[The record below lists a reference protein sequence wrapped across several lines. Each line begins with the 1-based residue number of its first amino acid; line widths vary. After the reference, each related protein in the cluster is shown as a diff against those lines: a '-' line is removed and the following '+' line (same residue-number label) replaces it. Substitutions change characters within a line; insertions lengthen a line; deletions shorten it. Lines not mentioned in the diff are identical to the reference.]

1 MRRTIVASTL
11 AFSITVAGALALFTV
26 PVLASSP
33 GAYDSLVTGKGDPSY
48 DVKAV
53 QDAVDKGGKILLKGT
68 FDFGEKGRVNIKNDV
83 EIIGETD
90 TQAVALTKIK
100 GGFWTFHSPLPPQLP
115 PQAPGPKITIQG
127 IHFDGALWTPINL
140 PYSSGAL
147 IAGNKI
153 TNVLPLPSKQPVFGK
168 PGLSVQ
174 SGISISGLYT
184 KPKEPPRC
192 LPGAI
197 TGQLT
202 IERNDIDLSNEAPE
216 KTFSEG
222 VFVFGTTGATIRII
236 GNTITNC
243 ARNSIDV
250 LDNSLDQDG
259 NGVIIVKANRITTSP
274 VGAPVPTPDTPNGIV
289 VGWFLDQSGAKDPLR
304 NPKFIVVGNHIETR
318 GETSGGV
325 WLLSDGVVLMS
336 NDIILN
342 GGPQAKGI
350 LAYGSNGLI
359 AHNKIAGSGL
369 CSMMALP
376 GKVLLGCGNSFVD
389 NNTSNFKASMAHVLL
404 QGNNNLLV
412 GACGKVV
419 DKGEGNRA
427 LE

>member
-1 MRRTIVASTL
+1 MKRTIVASIVV
-11 AFSITVAGALALFTV
+11 FSITVISAIALFIM
-26 PVLASSP
+26 PVLAVSA
-33 GAYDSLVTGKGDPSY
+33 GAYDSVLVGKGDPAQ
-48 DVKAV
+48 DIKAV
-53 QDAVDKGGKILLKGT
+53 QDAVDKGGKVLLKGT
-68 FDFGEKGRVNIKNDV
+68 FDFGQKGQVNIRNDV
-83 EIIGETD
+83 EIFGEAD
-90 TQAVALTKIK
+90 EKGIPVTKIK
-100 GGFWTFHSPLPPQLP
+100 GGFWTFHAPLPPQLP

-127 IHFDGALWTPINL
+127 IHFDGALWTPVNL
-140 PYSSGAL
+140 AYSSGAV

-153 TNVLPLPSKQPVFGK
+153 TNVLPLPRKQPVFGK
-168 PGLSVQ
+168 PGLSLQ
-174 SGISISGLYT
+174 AGIYISGLLM

-222 VFVFGTTGATIRII
+222 VFVVGATGATVRII

-243 ARNSIDV
+243 ARNSIEA
-250 LDNSLDQDG
+250 LDNALDKDG
-259 NGVIIVKANRITTSP
+259 NGVIIVKANRIITSTMGP
-274 VGAPVPTPDTPNGIV
+274 PVPTPDTPNGIV
-289 VGWFLDQSGAKDPLR
+289 VGWFLDQSGVKDPLR

-336 NDIILN
+336 NDIVLN

-359 AHNKIAGSGL
+359 AHNKIAGSGV
-369 CSMMALP
+369 CSMMAVP

-389 NNTSNFKASMAHVLL
+389 NDTSAFKASMAHVLL

-419 DKGEGNRA
+419 DKGEGNRT

>member
-1 MRRTIVASTL
+1 MKRMV
-11 AFSITVAGALALFTV
+11 FSITVISALALLAV
-26 PVLASSP
+26 PMLAVSA
-33 GAYDSLVTGKGDPSY
+33 GVYDSMLVGKGDPAQ
-48 DVKAV
+48 DIKAV
-53 QDAVDKGGKILLKGT
+53 QDVVDKGGTVLLKGT
-68 FDFGEKGRVNIKNDV
+68 FDFGQKGRVNIKNDV
-83 EIIGETD
+83 EIFGETD
-90 TQAVALTKIK
+90 EKGTPVTKIK
-100 GGFWTFHSPLPPQLP
+100 GGFWTFHAPLPPQQP

-127 IHFDGALWTPINL
+127 IHFDGALFIPINL
-140 PYSSGAL
+140 AYSGGAV

-153 TNVLPLPSKQPVFGK
+153 TNVLPLPSEQPVFGK
-168 PGLSVQ
+168 SGLSIQ
-174 SGISISGLYT
+174 RGIYISGLLM
-184 KPKEPPRC
+184 KPKEPPMR

-202 IERNDIDLSNEAPE
+202 IEGNDIDLTNAAPE
-216 KTFSEG
+216 KTLAHG
-222 VFVFGTTGATIRII
+222 VFVIGTTGATVRII

-336 NDIILN
+336 NDIVLN

-369 CSMMALP
+369 CSMMAVP
-376 GKVLLGCGNSFVD
+376 GKVFEGCGNSFVD
-389 NNTSNFKASMAHVLL
+389 NDTSGFKASMAHVLL

-419 DKGEGNRA
+419 DKGVDNRT